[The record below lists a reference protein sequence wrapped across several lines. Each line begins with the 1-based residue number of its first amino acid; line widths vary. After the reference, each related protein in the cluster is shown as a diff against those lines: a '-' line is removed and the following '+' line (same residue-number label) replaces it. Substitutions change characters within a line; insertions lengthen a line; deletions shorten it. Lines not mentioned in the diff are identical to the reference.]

1 MEDFFLIVK
10 SQGFNIFHSTYFVF
24 SGFNEGNLHSTL
36 RVVTTVF
43 GGLLL
48 FVVLQFKVLLL
59 SCRFPVSMIEVL
71 LILAVLVIF
80 VDPRYQVIVGVGTAL
95 LLTTHWTSIWVPSLN
110 VRGLSLGTKDTLWT
124 STVFVK
130 DKN

>member
-1 MEDFFLIVK
+1 MKRRSF
-10 SQGFNIFHSTYFVF
+10 SRNIKY
-24 SGFNEGNLHSTL
+24 LHSTL
-36 RVVTTVF
+36 RVVPTVF

-48 FVVLQFKVLLL
+48 FVALQFKVLLL
-59 SCRFPVSMIEVL
+59 SCRFPVCMIEIL

-95 LLTTHWTSIWVPSLN
+95 LLTTHLTSILVPSLI